1 MTVNTVLDVE
11 RMKVLIRQK
20 YGSQSAFAEALG
32 LSRQYVSQ
40 ILMGEYEPSLERL
53 VQFADLLEVT
63 ADELLG
69 KELALVA

>member
-1 MTVNTVLDVE
+1 MNTILDVE
-11 RMKVLIRQK
+11 RMKILIREK

-40 ILMGEYEPSLERL
+40 ILNGEYEPSLERL
-53 VQFADLLEVT
+53 VQFADLLDVT

>member
-1 MTVNTVLDVE
+1 MSTILDVE

-20 YGSQSAFAEALG
+20 FGSQSAFAEALG
-32 LSRQYVSQ
+32 VSRQYVSQ

-53 VQFADLLEVT
+53 VQFADLLEVSV
-63 ADELLG
+63 DELLG